1 LTGRA
6 WRDTVTHMKSALAD
20 YAEQQLI
27 EAARKLTPE
36 QRLVAYMEQYRLV
49 AELYFAGVQLRQEES
64 PSAQLNSVEK
74 NFAR

>member
-1 LTGRA
+1 
-6 WRDTVTHMKSALAD
+6 MKSALAD

-49 AELYFAGVQLRQEES
+49 AELYLAGVQRRQEES
-64 PSAQLNSVEK
+64 PSAQLNSAEK
-74 NFAR
+74 NFTR

>member
-1 LTGRA
+1 
-6 WRDTVTHMKSALAD
+6 MKSALAD

-49 AELYFAGVQLRQEES
+49 AELYLVGERVRQEQIES
-64 PSAQLNSVEK
+64 PV
-74 NFAR
+74 RRRT